1 MCCSAWWGQ
10 SFVKELARISDQA
23 ERKHRIIRPTTS
35 TLPVIGK
42 VPDIVGKVTDIF
54 SKDGNADAPGSSKE
68 QDVPVNDK
76 GSEAPIISNEGVE
89 TTPAQKAVTHIIGT
103 QHDVSVASTEP
114 HTPNTKAASQLET
127 PETKASSQLDT
138 PSTNNEPTTP
148 IPILD
153 SDAPPL
159 KDEVTPIG
167 SFPESP
173 GP

>member
-1 MCCSAWWGQ
+1 M
-10 SFVKELARISDQA
+10 
-23 ERKHRIIRPTTS
+23 
-35 TLPVIGK
+35 GK
-42 VPDIVGKVTDIF
+42 VSGIF
-54 SKDGNADAPGSSKE
+54 SKDGNADAPNSSKE
-68 QDVPVNDK
+68 QDVPISDK
-76 GSEAPIISNEGVE
+76 DSEAPVIGKEDIE
-89 TTPAQKAVTHIIGT
+89 TIPAQEAVTYIGALP
-103 QHDVSVASTEP
+103 DASIVSTEP

-127 PETKASSQLDT
+127 PDTKASSQLDT

-148 IPILD
+148 VPILE